1 MFPKNIYFYPKLVQ
15 IIYYLTFFIEIKSE
29 ITSFKKITKYKE
41 EKIYLDK
48 DNPKEFYYY
57 QNTKYQQENNYD
69 IIIQIKDLLKQNIDA
84 NIYIYTANN
93 YAYNI
98 NNIIKIDKVNGEL
111 IDYQYKYNLNQSNE
125 NYSEFL
131 INNINKDNDANNTSL
146 QFYYIIF
153 VKGNKIN
160 SFKCNFILFNTLDEI
175 EITPNDF
182 TNKFYFRYENNYIT
196 SNYIF
201 KINSRNFLNKYLN
214 IQFLANY
221 ENSLFNIDIY
231 RIINGNSSSSIFS
244 SKTFN
249 SLDYIMEI
257 NDNKLFYLNL
267 TFIRKNNNNLEKNNF
282 AIFFDFLLLN
292 AGNFQKIPEI
302 SKSFNFLSI
311 KEYYLYTFIYQYSNY
326 NNNISELDK
335 YLFYILKVLS
345 NDDILINYDYISLDY
360 LLINLKDNFSENN
373 NEINNEYINNIINNN
388 QNNFIKLKYFCDE
401 ENSIII
407 YKANPNKIENI
418 NKLLILKIYPNDKDI
433 KNRLKLK
440 IFNFRSL
447 PLVLLTDEVYNDRR
461 SYIQYYNSEN
471 YLDRIGYYYIPIKSV
486 NKNKILYCP
495 YENTMDLF
503 FGEFDV
509 SENIMLPSMENQ
521 KLLIINPNNA
531 TLYNGITIITR
542 NKNNNY
548 FIQFGD
554 IDDTITNNLKI
565 NYFISEEKM
574 NKEIVINDNIKEL
587 YYFSTYNFND
597 SFILDFILSYGNVSV
612 EYLSLETVTDYDKNF
627 YNIFPFNKELLNNHI
642 KIINDPILIN
652 TSNIEIIRII
662 NNQYTNEKENSN
674 KLTKSLFYINKY
686 KLYSEIEENQLL
698 PLFISSNENIIKYR
712 INLNTANG
720 EVKYKFLLFN
730 DYALIDDNNNEYDE
744 YNISITINNESFYLS
759 KKDNNLVHRG
769 IINIIRYNQVKI
781 VNNCHKNVL
790 IWTQIGNLDE
800 SDYKIYYA
808 SEKAFNSVTTTGK
821 AYLFVFDYIN
831 IINKKNYGLYPYKFI
846 FNLQK
851 PVSSKCNGYY
861 FHSLVNSKFRVKNF
875 LFSPTNVNSIYYEI
889 IHSGNNISFF
899 NDLSFEEFNL
909 ILNDKF
915 YLSTIMQIINGYL
928 IINFYMEY
936 KYNLTDKKNELV
948 LFKFDESIYTINFEL
963 EKSKKNQYLLFQV
976 LPCEYIK
983 DFNVLFFKE
992 NSNISYSIF
1001 NNDNNSKIESITQ
1014 SNIFGFINMEQ
1025 IKNEDINPNY
1035 LGIIKPGILFVRYLY
1050 TNSLIDIELINSL
1063 HDEDKYKYNINIEKI
1078 RKVGNKDIFSIS
1090 FDCFLKNTIT
1100 NYYILTLRE
1109 QDEDIINEC
1118 QFLSYLYNYNNKNQ
1132 IYSTNINNRILS
1144 DTINFNKY
1152 ISFKDEGT
1160 SDRISREIT
1169 FDSYGNYKVYILAE
1183 ELENYSL
1190 FKLLGVKTY
1199 SYINEGNE
1207 NEINNDKKENNE
1219 VSIILILLIVILSL
1233 LIIILSIFIIYH
1245 YKRKVNI
1252 NQIIS
1257 FINLSNNK
1265 SINSNKNNILLNLIS
1280 NRNENNNNDNLFFP
1294 ILNDSKIEM
1303 EEVKNNNNSLIN
1315 IQNNN
1320 KNNLDNKNEI
1330 NNNYDDNKD
1339 IIDFDEEKSDPP
1351 PPPITALPPDNKISE
1366 MLNEL
1371 KTNKSN
1377 AKIYDKEKTYTNDGS
1392 NITNK
1397 GE

>member
-48 DNPKEFYYY
+48 DNPTEFYYY

-69 IIIQIKDLLKQNIDA
+69 IIIQIKDLIKQNIDA

-98 NNIIKIDKVNGEL
+98 NNIIKIDEVNGEL
-111 IDYQYKYNLNQSNE
+111 IDYQYKYTLNQTNE

-131 INNINKDNDANNTSL
+131 ISNINKDNDVNNSSY

-160 SFKCNFILFNTLDEI
+160 NFKCNFILFNTLDEI

-182 TNKFYFRYENNYIT
+182 INKFYYRYENNYIT

-244 SKTFN
+244 SETFN

-267 TFIRKNNNNLEKNNF
+267 TFIQKNNNNSEKNNF

-292 AGNFQKIPEI
+292 FGNFQTIPEI
-302 SKSFNFLSI
+302 SMIFNFLSK
-311 KEYYLYTFIYQYSNY
+311 KEYYLYTFIDQYSNY

-360 LLINLKDNFSENN
+360 LLINLKDNFSEYNS
-373 NEINNEYINNIINNN
+373 EINNEYLNNIINNN
-388 QNNFIKLKYFCDE
+388 QNNFIKLKYFCNE

-447 PLVLLTDEVYNDRR
+447 PLVLLTDEVYNDRQ
-461 SYIQYYNSEN
+461 SYIQYYNSVN

-503 FGEFDV
+503 LGEFDI
-509 SENIMLPSMENQ
+509 SEHIMLPSMGNQ
-521 KLLIINPNNA
+521 KLIILNPNNA
-531 TLYNGITIITR
+531 TLFNGITVITR
-542 NKNNNY
+542 SKNNNY
-548 FIQFGD
+548 FIQFGE
-554 IDDTITNNLKI
+554 IDDIIINNLKI
-565 NYFISEEKM
+565 NYFISEEKL
-574 NKEIVINDNIKEL
+574 NKEIAINDNIKEL
-587 YYFSTYNFND
+587 YYFNMYNFND
-597 SFILDFILSYGNVSV
+597 SFILDLIITYGNVSV
-612 EYLSLETVTDYDKNF
+612 EYLSLESLSDYDKNF
-627 YNIFPFNKELLNNHI
+627 YNIFPFNKELLNNNI
-642 KIINDPILIN
+642 KSFNSPILIN
-652 TSNIEIIRII
+652 TSNIEVIRII
-662 NNQYTNEKENSN
+662 NNQYINETNNSN
-674 KLTKSLFYINKY
+674 NKLKKSLFYINKY

-698 PLFISSNENIIKYR
+698 PLFISSNENIIRFK
-712 INLNTANG
+712 INLNSANG
-720 EVKYKFLLFN
+720 DIKYKFLLFN
-730 DYALIDDNNNEYDE
+730 GYSFIEDNDE
-744 YNISITINNESFYLS
+744 YNISITVNNESFYLS
-759 KKDNNLVHRG
+759 KKDNNLAHRG
-769 IINIIRYNQVKI
+769 IINIIRFNQVRI
-781 VNNCHKNVL
+781 VNYCHKNIL

-800 SDYKIYYA
+800 NDYRIYYA

-821 AYLFVFDYIN
+821 TYLFVFDYIN
-831 IINKKNYGLYPYKFI
+831 IINKKSYGLYPYKFI

-861 FHSLVNSKFRVKNF
+861 FHSLVNSYFRAENF

-899 NDLSFEEFNL
+899 NELSFEEFHL
-909 ILNDKF
+909 ILKDKF
-915 YLSTIMQIINGYL
+915 YLNTLIQQINGYL

-936 KYNLTDKKNELV
+936 RYNLTDKRNELV
-948 LFKFDESIYTINFEL
+948 SFEFDESIYTINFEL
-963 EKSKKNQYLLFQV
+963 DKSKKNRYLLFQV
-976 LPCEYIK
+976 LPCEYNK

-992 NSNISYSIF
+992 NSNISYSLF
-1001 NNDNNSKIESITQ
+1001 KNDDNGKIESITQ
-1014 SNIFGFINMEQ
+1014 DNIFGFINMEQ
-1025 IKNEDINPNY
+1025 IKNEDININY
-1035 LGIIKPGILFVRYLY
+1035 LGIVKPGKIFVRYLY
-1050 TNSLIDIELINSL
+1050 TNSFIDIDLINSL

-1078 RKVGNKDIFSIS
+1078 RKVQNKDIFSIS
-1090 FDCFLKNTIT
+1090 FDCFLKNSIT
-1100 NYYILTLRE
+1100 NYYILTLSE
-1109 QDEDIINEC
+1109 QDNDIINEC

-1132 IYSTNINNRILS
+1132 ILSSNLNNRILS
-1144 DTINFNKY
+1144 DKINYNNY
-1152 ISFKDEGT
+1152 ISFKDEGI
-1160 SDRISREIT
+1160 SERISKEIT

-1207 NEINNDKKENNE
+1207 NEINDNKKENNE

-1265 SINSNKNNILLNLIS
+1265 SINSNKNNILLNLIN

-1303 EEVKNNNNSLIN
+1303 EEVRNNNNSLIN

-1320 KNNLDNKNEI
+1320 KNNLDNKNDI

-1366 MLNEL
+1366 MLNEM